1 MSLDITILPFPAKN
15 SWILFI
21 ISKSFICKVILYLTF
36 TYQPVLVVLLLSTL
50 TTNDP
55 SASVNPV
62 INQGSIV
69 ENLQVLVKVE
79 NCLLFLICLERILAY
94 IDVFQHSIRIHLK

>member
-1 MSLDITILPFPAKN
+1 MSFDITILPFPPKN
-15 SWILFI
+15 FCTLFI

-55 SASVNPV
+55 SASVKPV
-62 INQGSIV
+62 INQGLLK
-69 ENLQVLVKVE
+69 EDLLVLVKVE
-79 NCLLFLICLERILAY
+79 NCLLFLICLEGILTYESLSAFY
-94 IDVFQHSIRIHLK
+94 KSTP

>member
-1 MSLDITILPFPAKN
+1 
-15 SWILFI
+15 
-21 ISKSFICKVILYLTF
+21 
-36 TYQPVLVVLLLSTL
+36 VLLLSTL

-62 INQGSIV
+62 INQGSIL

-79 NCLLFLICLERILAY
+79 NCLLFLICLEGILAY
-94 IDVFQHSIRIHLK
+94 ECL

>member
-1 MSLDITILPFPAKN
+1 MSLDTTILPFPTKN
-15 SWILFI
+15 SCILFI

-62 INQGSIV
+62 ISQGLIL
-69 ENLQVLVKVE
+69 ENLLVLVKVE
-79 NCLLFLICLERILAY
+79 NCLLFLICLEGILTYECFLAFY
-94 IDVFQHSIRIHLK
+94 KSTP

>member
-1 MSLDITILPFPAKN
+1 MSFDTIILPFPTKN
-15 SWILFI
+15 SCILFK

-62 INQGSIV
+62 INQGLIL

-79 NCLLFLICLERILAY
+79 NCLLFLICLEGILTYECLSAFY
-94 IDVFQHSIRIHLK
+94 KSTP